1 MKKSVKMQ
9 IEALQDQIDAVNAKR
24 NNIEEIDH
32 LWIAEALPLVQQ
44 LNSAFDKAFG
54 ASELIQGIIKG
65 VETSTDYAMSEY
77 GELTRWVKID
87 VKQLKEECLNDIDR
101 LKDYL
106 LADHAVFLNEE
117 EEYAEILVGDYI
129 AIQEDYGDVFYCELG
144 ECRPI
149 AQRQEYNSSEELK
162 AIIQTFMD
170 SSGHHSLVV
179 KVGRYG
185 DVRVIDMQ

>member
-1 MKKSVKMQ
+1 MKKSVKIQ

-24 NNIEEIDH
+24 NN
-32 LWIAEALPLVQQ
+32 EALPLVQQ
-44 LNSAFDKAFG
+44 LNSAFDRAFG

-170 SSGHHSLVV
+170 SSGCYPIVV
-179 KVGRYG
+179 RVGRYG
-185 DVRVIDMQ
+185 DVRIIDMQ